1 MKTKLGKPY
10 PLGASWDGKGVNFS
24 LFSENAEAVELCLF
38 SSSLDKEEYVRIP
51 LTERTNNI
59 WHCYLPEA
67 RPGWLYGY
75 RVHGRYEPM
84 SGHRFNPHKLLVDPY
99 AKGIARR
106 VQWDDAMFS
115 YPMGQPEE
123 DLLMDERDNAAFAPL
138 GSVIDPS
145 YFWAGDRAP
154 RTPWSETIIYETHV
168 RGMTVNHPDVP
179 KELRGT
185 YAGLATDPVIDYL
198 LSLGITAIELMPVHQ
213 FSSDRTLLQKRLTN
227 YWGYNTLSYFAPDNR
242 YASGA
247 MSPADE
253 FKMMV
258 RTLHDAGI
266 EIILDVVYNHTCEG
280 NHLGPT
286 FSLRGIDNATY
297 YRLVGDSPRHYMD
310 YTGTGN
316 TLNMRHPQVLQLI
329 MDSLRYWVLEMHVD
343 GFRFDLASALARE
356 LHEVDKLSAFFDVIQ
371 QDPVVSQ
378 VKLIAEPWDV
388 GEGGY
393 QVGNFPPLWTEWNG
407 PYRDCIRRF
416 WKGEG
421 RQVAELATRLSG
433 SSDLYEEEGRRP
445 HASINF
451 VTAHDGFTLNDLVS
465 YDTKH
470 NEANLEENRD
480 GTDDNISWNCGE
492 EGATDNPQVRE
503 LRLRQ
508 MKNFLTTLFISQ
520 GVPMISGGDEF
531 GRTQK
536 GNNNPY
542 CQDNE
547 LTWYDWNLTPDQK
560 SFLDFVRTLIRLR
573 KSSPVLNRR
582 SFFHGRRI
590 RGSEIKD
597 ISWFSPIGHEMT
609 DDEWNADFVRSL
621 GVRLS
626 GDAINELDS
635 KGQSIVGET
644 LLILFNA
651 HFEPVSFILPAHKKG
666 AIWSMILNTAERTTG
681 TLSSLKELKRGGRP
695 FITEGRSMA
704 IFSLKEIPPP
714 RARKSATEEPET
726 IS

>member
-343 GFRFDLASALARE
+343 GFRFDLASALGPGTARGRQAQRI
-356 LHEVDKLSAFFDVIQ
+356 LRRYPARSCGLPGQADRRALGCWRGWLSGR
-371 QDPVVSQ
+371 
-378 VKLIAEPWDV
+378 K
-388 GEGGY
+388 
-393 QVGNFPPLWTEWNG
+393 FPPSLDRVERSLPG
-407 PYRDCIRRF
+407 LHPAILERRRAT
-416 WKGEG
+416 GG
-421 RQVAELATRLSG
+421 RTRHTSFRKQRSLRR
-433 SSDLYEEEGRRP
+433 GREAAARP
-445 HASINF
+445 ASI
-451 VTAHDGFTLNDLVS
+451 LS
-465 YDTKH
+465 
-470 NEANLEENRD
+470 R
-480 GTDDNISWNCGE
+480 
-492 EGATDNPQVRE
+492 P
-503 LRLRQ
+503 
-508 MKNFLTTLFISQ
+508 
-520 GVPMISGGDEF
+520 
-531 GRTQK
+531 
-536 GNNNPY
+536 
-542 CQDNE
+542 
-547 LTWYDWNLTPDQK
+547 
-560 SFLDFVRTLIRLR
+560 
-573 KSSPVLNRR
+573 
-582 SFFHGRRI
+582 
-590 RGSEIKD
+590 
-597 ISWFSPIGHEMT
+597 MT
-609 DDEWNADFVRSL
+609 DSR
-621 GVRLS
+621 
-626 GDAINELDS
+626 
-635 KGQSIVGET
+635 
-644 LLILFNA
+644 
-651 HFEPVSFILPAHKKG
+651 
-666 AIWSMILNTAERTTG
+666 
-681 TLSSLKELKRGGRP
+681 
-695 FITEGRSMA
+695 
-704 IFSLKEIPPP
+704 
-714 RARKSATEEPET
+714 
-726 IS
+726 